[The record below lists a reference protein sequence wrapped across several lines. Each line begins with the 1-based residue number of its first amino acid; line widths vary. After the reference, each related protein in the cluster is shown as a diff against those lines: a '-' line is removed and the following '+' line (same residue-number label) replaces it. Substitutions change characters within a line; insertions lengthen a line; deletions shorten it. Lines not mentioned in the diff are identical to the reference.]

1 MTTLNN
7 EAVSKATAIA
17 VSKEIQEAITAIF
30 TKHNL
35 TQSKIS
41 TKYGTNYSVKIEA
54 NAVNL
59 NDAGVNV
66 CSIEAQQWIAVGKD
80 YGFENP
86 AGQLGQVV
94 RWNSKDM
101 RFDGINVN
109 KSKFPIYVTDVVT
122 QKQYGVPYTFIKSL
136 PDFDKTK
143 VNTWL
148 AKRDLELEQEYV
160 VSEFSPK
167 KAGAQN
173 A

>member
-1 MTTLNN
+1 MTSLNN
-7 EAVSKATAIA
+7 EAVSKETAIA
-17 VSKEIQEAITAIF
+17 VSKEIEKAITAIF

-35 TQSKIS
+35 TQNKIS
-41 TKYGTNYSVKIEA
+41 TKYGTNYSIKIEA

-86 AGQLGQVV
+86 AAQLGKVV
-94 RWNSKDM
+94 RWNSRDM

-109 KSKFPIYVTDVVT
+109 KSKFPIYVTDVIT
-122 QKQYGVPYTFIKSL
+122 QKPYGVPYTFITSL
-136 PDFDKTK
+136 PDFDKTL

-148 AKRDLELEQEYV
+148 AKRDLGLEQEYV
-160 VSEFSPK
+160 VTEFSTK
-167 KAGAQN
+167 KVKN